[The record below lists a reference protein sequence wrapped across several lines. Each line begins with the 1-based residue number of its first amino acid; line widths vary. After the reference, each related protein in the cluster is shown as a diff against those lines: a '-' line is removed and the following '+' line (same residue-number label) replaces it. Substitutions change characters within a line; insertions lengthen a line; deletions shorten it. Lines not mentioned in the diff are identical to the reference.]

1 MAEKGDQPCIVI
13 YEYPS
18 LRAYRILR
26 GGTEMAYANLDFS
39 PNGEKLAS
47 VGSAP
52 DYMLTVWDWNNENIE
67 LRSKAFSQ
75 DVYKVAFS
83 PENEGHLCTSGT
95 GHIRFNLHLI
105 LPCLLLIL
113 SLFIFSHKCLNLY
126 YLELD
131 SCINISICYC
141 ATSPARS
148 PFQKSMTRLS
158 VKLNTFVV
166 HLFPSFSTS
175 K

>member
-1 MAEKGDQPCIVI
+1 MAEKGDKPCIVI

-95 GHIRFNLHLI
+95 GHIRFAFQ
-105 LPCLLLIL
+105 LLLSYFFSL
-113 SLFIFSHKCLNLY
+113 SFLLSFFP
-126 YLELD
+126 
-131 SCINISICYC
+131 IN
-141 ATSPARS
+141 
-148 PFQKSMTRLS
+148 
-158 VKLNTFVV
+158 V
-166 HLFPSFSTS
+166 
-175 K
+175 